1 MRLPYASHCYTGL
14 LPIYARR
21 TVFEGKGHNHG
32 TTIALRPQLASDNQV
47 CPEAASRLRSSHID
61 CIYIAA
67 IAATKTAPAA
77 IPPNAVAC
85 AAPAV
90 LEELDVVV
98 AVHATTEPL
107 EVVVMFGVAVTRTAC
122 PDREVPVI
130 VTVVF

>member
-1 MRLPYASHCYTGL
+1 MGA
-14 LPIYARR
+14 
-21 TVFEGKGHNHG
+21 N
-32 TTIALRPQLASDNQV
+32 NQV
-47 CPEAASRLRSSHID
+47 CPYAANCLIALYIR

-90 LEELDVVV
+90 LDELDVVV
-98 AVHATTEPL
+98 AVHAIAEPV

-130 VTVVF
+130 VTVVFDISPFDFKVASQVAAVAPLEVEEQAMVEAPLRT